1 MWGQHTQTIGRAIEK
16 EKDRIRE
23 NMMEMGNIGHC
34 KKKWLLWINMRELA
48 EGV

>member
-1 MWGQHTQTIGRAIEK
+1 MWGQCTQTIGRTIEK

-23 NMMEMGNIGHC
+23 NMMEMGNVGRC
-34 KKKWLLWINMRELA
+34 EKKWLLLTNVRELA